1 MVSASDPN
9 VRAWRLFL
17 LTHTL
22 LLENIESELSAA
34 GLPQLSWYDLLWE
47 LEQAESRKLRM
58 HELAERIVL
67 SRYNLTR
74 LADRIADAGLIAR
87 EDCVDDRRGYFLV
100 LTPAGARMR
109 KKMWNVYGPLIDVLF
124 GRHLTSS
131 TAGVMADSFVRMIQS
146 LREPSRSGSSIT
158 RSKKKSR

>member
-47 LEQAESRKLRM
+47 LEQAEDRKLRM

-100 LTPAGARMR
+100 FTPAGARMR
-109 KKMWNVYGPLIDVLF
+109 KKMWKVYGPRINVLF

-131 TAGVMADSFVRMIQS
+131 AAGVMTDSFLRMIQS
-146 LREPSRSGSSIT
+146 LREPTRSESSIP
-158 RSKKKSR
+158 RAKRKSR